1 MSIFDGFI
9 DKIRSGLKDD
19 IQDLMKADADSLPE
33 KPQEL
38 NSHNES
44 VAPKAILSDPY
55 FEQATQ
61 HFIQKTK
68 MSRISNKTLKDVSL
82 RDWLVSA
89 IIQGRVDTMLRF
101 SRPEHKRFE
110 MGFRVVKRDV
120 NAHYSEEDNE
130 ICRQLE
136 DFLYHCGRT
145 KDVIPGQEM
154 LFGEFLKL
162 TLRDAMTFGHVAIE
176 KVLNRKG
183 ALHHFRP
190 VPAESTY
197 RINQMTSREIVER
210 EVEAS
215 RRHYMER
222 LKRLTNDPG
231 AMANPADRELAYFK
245 YVQMSYDNR
254 VLAAFGDEDMIFKLF
269 NAQNFPDSQGYCYV
283 PDTAY
288 VTMADGSLKLI
299 EDLTVGDIVFTHD
312 GTIKPV
318 TEKKMRNLDNQEVCL
333 IYPNGM
339 IAHEI
344 TPEHPMLV
352 LNKKNRRSW
361 EHSGKVLEPQWIPAK
376 DIKKGDY
383 LVIPKLFFAED
394 FTTIDMAKYG
404 DLLDDGTVTANKSQ
418 NCPQQHVNRYIEVD
432 GDLGWLLGLY
442 LGDGCS
448 MQKGCTVRFDLGI
461 HETDLV
467 DKLTKVLKQKFNLN
481 VTVRSEPE
489 RNYTGVF
496 VGCSVFSR
504 MLADLCPGNT
514 YSKSINEC
522 LLRSPKSCR
531 WGIIGGHIDS
541 DGTVYSSGDSAASSK
556 SHNLISSLAI
566 LTNSLG
572 YLAKIKKYSHRS
584 GYATDD
590 NHKPS
595 YRIQYPRCFVRATI
609 SSNKANKVSGDSYK
623 KHYRECENNF
633 YVSISKV
640 STKLYTGPVYNIE
653 VEDNHSYLAN
663 QVVSH
668 NCYGPLEL
676 AIINITNH
684 LNVESYNA
692 NFFTHGFA
700 ARGLLHLKGT
710 VTQSQLTGF
719 RRQFYNSISGTQ
731 HAWRTPIIAGL
742 DDVQWIQM
750 SGSAKEMEY
759 INFNHHLMRTIC
771 TQFQIDPVE
780 LGLDFLTNPS
790 GRSASQ
796 QANNEYKINYSRER
810 GLYPILMFFEDLV
823 NCDILPALDKKL
835 ASEYMFKFIG
845 YSDETPQTNVA
856 LLQAEMTVHRS
867 MNDLLREAKKEPI
880 NHPVGDMPLNAQFW
894 GLAEKNMTRG
904 EIRATFFGDKEA
916 IGKPE
921 LAYIPADPGFIAW
934 NQLVMTRDRMKKQD
948 KQQAEAIKQQQEQQ
962 DKENQLNEAQ
972 HSRDQEKHNAEM
984 TEVKSRHAHA
994 AVTGGQSLYDT
1005 AKEVGAASKPLE
1017 VGGQKIANPIN
1028 TMDEK

>member
-1 MSIFDGFI
+1 MSIFDGFV
-9 DKIRSGLKDD
+9 DKIRAGLKDD

-68 MSRISNKTLKDVSL
+68 MSRISNRTLKDVSL

-231 AMANPADRELAYFK
+231 AMANPTDRELAYFK

-269 NAQNFPDSQGYCYV
+269 NAQNFPDSQGYCY
-283 PDTAY
+283 
-288 VTMADGSLKLI
+288 
-299 EDLTVGDIVFTHD
+299 
-312 GTIKPV
+312 
-318 TEKKMRNLDNQEVCL
+318 
-333 IYPNGM
+333 
-339 IAHEI
+339 
-344 TPEHPMLV
+344 
-352 LNKKNRRSW
+352 
-361 EHSGKVLEPQWIPAK
+361 
-376 DIKKGDY
+376 
-383 LVIPKLFFAED
+383 
-394 FTTIDMAKYG
+394 
-404 DLLDDGTVTANKSQ
+404 
-418 NCPQQHVNRYIEVD
+418 
-432 GDLGWLLGLY
+432 
-442 LGDGCS
+442 
-448 MQKGCTVRFDLGI
+448 
-461 HETDLV
+461 
-467 DKLTKVLKQKFNLN
+467 
-481 VTVRSEPE
+481 
-489 RNYTGVF
+489 
-496 VGCSVFSR
+496 
-504 MLADLCPGNT
+504 
-514 YSKSINEC
+514 
-522 LLRSPKSCR
+522 
-531 WGIIGGHIDS
+531 
-541 DGTVYSSGDSAASSK
+541 
-556 SHNLISSLAI
+556 
-566 LTNSLG
+566 
-572 YLAKIKKYSHRS
+572 
-584 GYATDD
+584 
-590 NHKPS
+590 
-595 YRIQYPRCFVRATI
+595 
-609 SSNKANKVSGDSYK
+609 
-623 KHYRECENNF
+623 
-633 YVSISKV
+633 
-640 STKLYTGPVYNIE
+640 
-653 VEDNHSYLAN
+653 
-663 QVVSH
+663 
-668 NCYGPLEL
+668 GPLEL

-684 LNVESYNA
+684 LNVENYNA

-780 LGLDFLTNPS
+780 LGLDFLTSPS

-796 QANNEYKINYSRER
+796 QVNNEYKINYSRER

-835 ASEYMFKFIG
+835 ASEYMFKFTG

-880 NHPVGDMPLNAQFW
+880 NHPVGDLPLNAQFW

-904 EIRATFFGDKEA
+904 EIRSLFFGDKEA

-921 LAYIPADPGFIAW
+921 LAYIPADPAFIGW
-934 NQLVMTRDRMKKQD
+934 SQLIMTRDRMKKQD

-972 HSRDQEKHNAEM
+972 HSRDQEKHDADM
-984 TEVKSRHAHA
+984 TEVKSRHAYA
-994 AVTGGQSLYDT
+994 AVTGGQSLHDT